1 MKFINRIFSLPL
13 AIALAL
19 AMALTGCVSNQSGN
33 VYSRDDV
40 GRPQTVR
47 MGTITALRPVTI
59 EGTKSP
65 IGSAAGAAV
74 GGIAGSSVGGGR
86 GSYVAAV
93 LGAVAGGLLGAAAEE
108 GLTRA
113 EGVEI
118 TVQLDNGQTY
128 AYVQGLSEGEIFRVD
143 DRVRIL
149 TVNGKTRVA
158 H

>member
-1 MKFINRIFSLPL
+1 MRLISASMILLLSLSLGL
-13 AIALAL
+13 A
-19 AMALTGCVSNQSGN
+19 GCVSNQSGN
-33 VYSRDDV
+33 VYSREDV

-128 AYVQGLSEGEIFRVD
+128 AYVQALGEGEIFRVD